1 MPAFPTEEP
10 TLSDVPSV
18 ANPLS
23 FCVHRTLTVG
33 VLAIVAA
40 AALVA
45 CQPAVPEAQ
54 AAVAATTEPSAVR
67 VVQVLQ
73 SSLENG
79 ITQVARV
86 EASQR
91 VDLQPRVA
99 GPVEAVLFREGDLVR
114 AGQPLFQID
123 ARTFDATMARAR
135 ADLKLAQAREAL
147 TASEADRAKQLHA
160 DRAIAV
166 EEFDRRVAAHA
177 EAQARRAAADAALQ
191 TSALERDFTLV
202 RAPISGRIGRAL
214 VTPGNFVA
222 AGANPTPLAS
232 IVSVAPLHVNFD
244 VSDRSVIERLSELRG
259 KTGGTAWKV
268 RILDADGQRELAQAP
283 VDFADHSIEAATGTL
298 RMRARVDVPHP
309 RLIPGQYVRIQ
320 LTTGRVEPTLLVPDK
335 AIGTDQGQRF
345 VLVVGTD
352 GKVEYRSISVGASH
366 QDSRV
371 VTAGLKAGEQ
381 VIVSGLMRVRP
392 GMTVKPQ
399 TAAADA
405 AQASATAPAKS

>member
-1 MPAFPTEEP
+1 M
-10 TLSDVPSV
+10 SDVPPV
-18 ANPLS
+18 PNPLS
-23 FCVHRTLTVG
+23 FSVRPTLTVG

-54 AAVAATTEPSAVR
+54 AAAAVTAEPPAVPVAR
-67 VVQVLQ
+67 VLQ
-73 SSLENG
+73 SSLENA

-99 GPVEAVLFREGDLVR
+99 GPVEAVLFREGDVVR

-123 ARTFDATMARAR
+123 ARTFDATVARAR

-147 TASEADRAKQLHA
+147 MASEADRAKQLHT

-166 EEFDRRVAAHA
+166 EELDRRVAAHA

-191 TSALERDFTLV
+191 TAALERDFTLV

-222 AGANPTPLAS
+222 AGVNPTPLAS

-244 VSDRSVIERLSELRG
+244 VSDRGVIERLGGLRG
-259 KTGGTAWKV
+259 KTGVTGWKV

-298 RMRARVDVPHP
+298 RMRARVDAPHP
-309 RLIPGQYVRIQ
+309 RLMPGQYVRIQ
-320 LTTGRVEPTLLVPDK
+320 LATGQAEPTLLVPDK

-371 VTAGLKAGEQ
+371 VTAGLKVGEQ

-399 TAAADA
+399 TAAVDA
-405 AQASATAPAKS
+405 AQVSATAPAKS